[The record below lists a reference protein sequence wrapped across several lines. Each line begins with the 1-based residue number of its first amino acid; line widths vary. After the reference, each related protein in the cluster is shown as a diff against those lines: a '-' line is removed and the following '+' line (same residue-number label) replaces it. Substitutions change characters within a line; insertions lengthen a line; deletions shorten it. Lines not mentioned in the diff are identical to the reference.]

1 MTTTKI
7 NPAAIARLK
16 QRIME
21 TTKLENVNLDAATQ
35 RLKDAMADLENV
47 FVNRTEEIAALTLAI
62 AARQHVLLEGKH
74 GVAKSDLAREAFAR
88 ITGASIYDKM
98 FSKGTN
104 HDDVFG
110 PTLMEQYK
118 KGIWQHNTRGA
129 LPTAHF
135 ANLEELGRASDVLLP
150 TMMTVLNERI
160 FHNGNRVERCPLITA
175 VATTNFMSDEAELAA
190 FNDRWLCYMIVK
202 PLETTQQKAEMIR
215 RSISP
220 RATPKA
226 TISLHEIEAINLAV
240 SKVAPDDETVTL
252 FAELAAAYQKAAQ
265 LTYVSDRRLV
275 MSFKLARA
283 RAVLEGRDKVTPDDL
298 EVTRYGLTV
307 VGKADDTVFNS
318 CLQRVVG
325 DIAIVREETKNAKV
339 FLRHA
344 IRMTE
349 QFDES
354 MEIAEA
360 RKLHSECTKIID
372 SFRAYNKPI
381 KSTENNTRFNEAI
394 NRLESLRDSL
404 QAIINE
410 TASAAT

>member
-1 MTTTKI
+1 MTTIRI
-7 NPAAIARLK
+7 NKAAITRLK
-16 QRIME
+16 QRTME
-21 TTKLENVNLDAATQ
+21 QTKFENVNLDAATT

-88 ITGASIYDKM
+88 IQGASIYDKM

-110 PTLMEQYK
+110 PTLMEKYK
-118 KGIWQHNTRGA
+118 QGVWEHNTAGA

-160 FHNGNRVERCPLITA
+160 FHNGNRVEKCPLITA
-175 VATTNFMSDEAELAA
+175 VATTNFMSDDAELAA

-202 PLETTQQKAEMIR
+202 PLDTTQQKAEMIR
-215 RSISP
+215 RSVKP
-220 RATPKA
+220 RTSPKA
-226 TISLHEIEAINLAV
+226 FVSLTEIAAINLAA
-240 SKVAPDDETVTL
+240 SLIEPDEETITL

-265 LTYVSDRRLV
+265 LSYVSDRRLV

-307 VGKADDTVFNS
+307 VGKADDTIFNS

-344 IRMTE
+344 IKMTE
-349 QFDES
+349 QFDEN
-354 MEIAEA
+354 METDEA
-360 RKLHSECTKIID
+360 RKLHSECAKIID
-372 SFRAYNKPI
+372 SFKAYNKPI
-381 KSTENNTRFNEAI
+381 KSPDNQDRFNEAI

-404 QAIINE
+404 QALINE
-410 TASAAT
+410 TASAVS